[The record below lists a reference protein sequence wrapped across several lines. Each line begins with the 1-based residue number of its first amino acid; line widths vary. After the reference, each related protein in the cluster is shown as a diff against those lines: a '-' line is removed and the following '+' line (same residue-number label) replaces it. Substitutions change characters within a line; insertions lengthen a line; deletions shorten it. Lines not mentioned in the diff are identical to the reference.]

1 MCTVCNVI
9 ITVRVPTARVHH
21 HTIMII
27 SLVPGPELMLLLPVV
42 MLEVEVTIRLYL
54 IVLDNCE
61 AQGKGRAK
69 GRPRKVTKRSFMDG
83 GWWISFP

>member
-1 MCTVCNVI
+1 MCNVI
-9 ITVRVPTARVHH
+9 ITVRVPTAHVHH

-54 IVLDNCE
+54 IVLDNFDIDQCTSILQYSKKATSLNKVLPMCE
-61 AQGKGRAK
+61 S
-69 GRPRKVTKRSFMDG
+69 TSRST
-83 GWWISFP
+83 